1 MIIQQNDIK
10 ELGQLTVLDQ
20 NNQAVI
26 LSNLWKDKKT
36 VLVFVRHFG

>member
-1 MIIQQNDIK
+1 MTIQQNDIK

-20 NNQAVI
+20 NNQAVV
-26 LSNLWKDKKT
+26 LNNLWKDEKT

>member
-1 MIIQQNDIK
+1 MPAQKIDMQ

-20 NNQAVI
+20 NQQAI
-26 LSNLWKDKKT
+26 PLGSLWKNQTT